1 MEDRKIKY
9 YRLCE
14 EAKEY
19 GEEFFKELCV
29 SCSNPTIIKDDI
41 LPLVFEDIKDLQ
53 VYGRLTTYN
62 KQASI
67 LIGID
72 DRRIKLILETKKTI
86 RHEIIHYFL
95 WLQDLPYEDDS
106 LLFWCLSYM
115 YDGGAYSKLQKSD
128 KEKYNL
134 FKSECDSIREE
145 YSNIHKSFIEKNI
158 FGIAYDIFK
167 EIDFEI
173 ARKKARKNLDDL
185 KKYF

>member
-1 MEDRKIKY
+1 MEDKKIKY
-9 YRLCE
+9 YKLCE

-29 SCSNPTIIKDDI
+29 SCSNPAIIKDDI
-41 LPLVFEDIKDLQ
+41 LPLVFTDIKDLQ

-72 DRRIKLILETKKTI
+72 DRRTKLVLEAKRTI

-106 LLFWCLSYM
+106 LLFWCISYI
-115 YDGGAYSKLQKSD
+115 YDGGAYSKLKKSD

-134 FKSECDSIREE
+134 FKLEYDAIKEE
-145 YSNIHKSFIEKNI
+145 YNNIHKSFIEKNVFEI
-158 FGIAYDIFK
+158 VYDMFSG
-167 EIDFEI
+167 IDFET
-173 ARKKARKNLDDL
+173 ARRKARENLDDL